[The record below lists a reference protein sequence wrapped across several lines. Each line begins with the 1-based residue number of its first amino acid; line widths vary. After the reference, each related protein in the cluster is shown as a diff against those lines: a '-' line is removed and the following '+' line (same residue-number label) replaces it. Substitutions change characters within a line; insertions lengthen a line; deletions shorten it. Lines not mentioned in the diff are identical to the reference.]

1 MKSENISQLIER
13 LAPKINATTF
23 IEPRYKK
30 YGVILFQNGKRL
42 FFKNKQI
49 NINVSSTVSITRNKF
64 ETSCFLTRFGYNVP
78 IGKTF
83 SRHEYDIKNSRGL
96 EDGALFAKEIGFPV
110 ILKPNDKSQGMLVC
124 RVDNEKEFYKIAK
137 KILKKKEDILL
148 IEKFYGNYADYRI
161 VVLGNQ
167 VISAYQRIPFT
178 VTGNGKSTIMELLQD
193 KRKYF
198 ETIGRPAIEINID
211 DFRIKT
217 HLKSKKLDFNSV
229 PLENESVTLL
239 DNSNLSSGGT
249 TVELTDSTADKFKT
263 LAISVARDLNLDLCG
278 IDILTSDITKYSDDY
293 VILEINSAPGL
304 DNYAYSG
311 DKQKEYVDNLYL
323 KVLRFVEKKIKH

>member
-13 LAPKINATTF
+13 LAPQINATTF
-23 IEPRYKK
+23 VEPRYKR
-30 YGVILFQNGKRL
+30 YGVIFFQNGKRL

-49 NINVSSTVSITRNKF
+49 NINVSSTVSVTRNKF
-64 ETSCFLTRFGYNVP
+64 ETCCFLAHFGYNVP

-83 SRHEYDIKNSRGL
+83 SKHVYDIKNNRGL
-96 EDGALFAKEIGFPV
+96 EDGMFFAKEIGFPV

-124 RVDNEKEFYKIAK
+124 KVHNEKEFSKIAK

-148 IEKFYGNYADYRI
+148 VEKFYGNYADYRI
-161 VVLGNQ
+161 VVLGNK
-167 VISAYQRIPFT
+167 VISAYQRIPLT
-178 VTGNGKSTIMELLQD
+178 VIGNGKSTIMELLQG

-198 ETIGRPAIEINID
+198 ETIGRPAREINID
-211 DFRIKT
+211 DFRIKA

-229 PLENESVTLL
+229 PLENETVTLL

-249 TVELTDSTADKFKT
+249 TIELTESVADEYKK
-263 LAISVARDLNLDLCG
+263 LAVSVARDLNLCLCG
-278 IDILTSDITKYSDDY
+278 VDILTSDIAKYSDNY

-304 DNYAYSG
+304 DNYAYTG
-311 DKQKEYVDNLYL
+311 NKQIEYVDNLYL
-323 KVLRFVEKKIKH
+323 QVLRFVEKLS